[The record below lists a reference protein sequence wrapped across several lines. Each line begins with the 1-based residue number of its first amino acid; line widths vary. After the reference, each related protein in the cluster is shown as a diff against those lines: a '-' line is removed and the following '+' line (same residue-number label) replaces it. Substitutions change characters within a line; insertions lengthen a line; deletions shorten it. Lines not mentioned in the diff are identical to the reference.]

1 MPASRKPSMK
11 LERKPRPTTAELRLA
26 DEEYEKSHG
35 KIVKKRDLAREGMR
49 LVLAVYQ
56 GKMTFAEYE
65 RHWEKLCA
73 SYR

>member
-1 MPASRKPSMK
+1 MPASRKKNTDEEP
-11 LERKPRPTTAELRLA
+11 KPRPSTPKAYSET
-26 DEEYEKSHG
+26 DYEKTHG
-35 KIVKKRDLAREGMR
+35 KIVKNRDLAREGMR

-65 RHWEKLCA
+65 KHWEKLCA